1 MKRQARD
8 VPAYEYEV
16 IQDIAALGA
25 CVWDVLVIR
34 DPDVFLYRKFKAGL
48 EPDLSDSFAWPG
60 DDVRREP
67 SGVYVLRR
75 YKGDP
80 IPLVGLYHQH
90 LAPFTEN
97 APPLWTLLV
106 ERSGV
111 LPAPRLTVTSNSEPK
126 PSRRKRRP
134 PLQLVQGG
142 AA

>member
-1 MKRQARD
+1 MKRQARE
-8 VPAYEYEV
+8 VPAYEYGV

-25 CVWDVLVIR
+25 RVWDVLVIR
-34 DPDVFLYRKFKAGL
+34 DADVFLYRKFKAGF

-80 IPLVGLYHQH
+80 LPLLGLYHQH
-90 LAPFTEN
+90 LQPRRESPA
-97 APPLWTLLV
+97 LWTLLV

-111 LPAPRLTVTSNSEPK
+111 LPAPRLTVTSNPSPK
-126 PSRRKRRP
+126 PSRRKDRP
-134 PLQLVQGG
+134 RLHLVQGG
-142 AA
+142 VT